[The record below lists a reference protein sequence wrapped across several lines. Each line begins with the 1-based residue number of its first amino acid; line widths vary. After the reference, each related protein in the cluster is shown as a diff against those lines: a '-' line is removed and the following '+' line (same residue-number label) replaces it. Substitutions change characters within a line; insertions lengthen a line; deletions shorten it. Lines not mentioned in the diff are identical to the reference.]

1 VSQERPDKTEPA
13 AAASLGH
20 YSSPIRDR
28 VNLAQAEPE
37 LRHEASSLDDARLCH
52 MLQTTS
58 NALEQMAHELGGT
71 EDLQAVMDG
80 LSPRARLLK
89 TQLSPS
95 GRLDTLKITE
105 MVRSMAPAQQE
116 ITLRSSLQALLES
129 TLSLCMDRVEGS
141 QADALL
147 AEVMKRQRE
156 LST

>member
-1 VSQERPDKTEPA
+1 
-13 AAASLGH
+13 
-20 YSSPIRDR
+20 
-28 VNLAQAEPE
+28 
-37 LRHEASSLDDARLCH
+37 

-116 ITLRSSLQALLES
+116 ATLRSSLQALLES

>member
-71 EDLQAVMDG
+71 EDLQAVM
-80 LSPRARLLK
+80 ARLLK